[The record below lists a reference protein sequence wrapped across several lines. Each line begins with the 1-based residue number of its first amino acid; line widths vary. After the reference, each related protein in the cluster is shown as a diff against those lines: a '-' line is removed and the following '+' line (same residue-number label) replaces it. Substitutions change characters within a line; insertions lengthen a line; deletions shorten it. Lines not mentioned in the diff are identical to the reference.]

1 MLNRV
6 NSVLI
11 GKSVTGDGT
20 VLYGTSHDFE
30 TGELAVLDKNK
41 KLLVAGATIDT
52 TDTIYIAETLAD
64 TYDVTGETGVSVTG
78 INKLLI
84 SAPIVGA
91 KVKSYKGRAYSAAVE
106 QVVTITPTLT
116 PVVATEYVLRIVYTD
131 TREKPGQVT
140 ATYRHVA
147 TDATLATLLTAMVA
161 KINAHTQR
169 RVNATGGTT
178 DIVLTGRAMPYDITD
193 SVDSID
199 EYYQVNFKAFLTS
212 ANWGTATTPVVYT
225 TKPFPGNGTWK
236 LVRDKEKFAQSYKG
250 ITNRTHFPVIKP
262 AMRTVSSTNYDCIVI
277 EHDQPVQTPDNQYIK
292 DTQCTTEIYIV
303 DGAAQTATL
312 LSKLDP
318 WMASC
323 PGAFAAITSL

>member
-6 NSVLI
+6 NKVLI

-30 TGELAVLDKNK
+30 TGEIAILDKNM
-41 KLLVAGATIDT
+41 KLMVAGATIDD
-52 TDTIYIAETLAD
+52 TDTIYIAETLAG

-84 SAPIVGA
+84 SDPIVGSTI
-91 KVKSYKGRAYSAAVE
+91 KNYTGRGYSAAVE

-116 PVVATEYVLRIVYTD
+116 PVVGTEYVLRIVYTD

-140 ATYRHVA
+140 ATYRVVA
-147 TDATLATLLTAMVA
+147 TDATLATLLAAFVA
-161 KINAHTQR
+161 QINKHVQR
-169 RVNATGGTT
+169 RVNATGGST
-178 DIVLTGRAMPYDITD
+178 DIVLTGRVMPYDVTD

-199 EYYQVNFKAFLTS
+199 EYYQVNFKVFLTS
-212 ANWGTATTPVVYT
+212 ANWGTATTPIVYT

-236 LVRDKEKFAQSYKG
+236 LVRDKEKFAQGYKG
-250 ITNRTHFPVIKP
+250 ITNRTWFPVIKP
-262 AMRTVSSTNYDCIVI
+262 SMRTVASTNYDCIVI
-277 EHDQPVQTPDNQYIK
+277 ESELPVRTADNQYIK
-292 DTQCTTEIYIV
+292 SQPITTELYVV
-303 DGAAQTATL
+303 DGAAQTSTI
-312 LSKLDP
+312 LSILNP

-323 PGAFAAITSL
+323 PGAFATISL